1 MVNLSLKLDE
11 EVFSEVERNLK
22 LLKISRNAYINE
34 ALNFFNKLNK
44 KKEIRQLIKEDIKK
58 LGNADMEVLNDFEV
72 LEDEIDG

>member
-22 LLKISRNAYINE
+22 FLKISRNAYINE